1 MGRSPRSPGC
11 QCGRLSRL
19 PRLAAPAHQPVTCGR
34 KSCEAALALA
44 ARNCEKK
51 AGARLGG
58 PKSWGRGSEASGPLQ
73 HPSQPGSP
81 VISGGAEAA
90 GHRVAATGSGP
101 CRRASWAPSGSQLSH
116 PPAEGDFV
124 CSVLF
129 PPGRKAWPGS
139 PFRAPTGSQ
148 AGAHCLCPNRP
159 HCQRP
164 WFGPAWGRGCREAR
178 GRPRP
183 PGPPCHPRGC
193 SEDPGPSLLAGTSLG
208 SGNGVW
214 GPG

>member
-1 MGRSPRSPGC
+1 M
-11 QCGRLSRL
+11 
-19 PRLAAPAHQPVTCGR
+19 TCWR
-34 KSCEAALALA
+34 KSCEAALAVT

-58 PKSWGRGSEASGPLQ
+58 RGRGKKLGEGKRGQWAPSAPLIQ
-73 HPSQPGSP
+73 QDSP
-81 VISGGAEAA
+81 VISCGAEAV

-101 CRRASWAPSGSQLSH
+101 CRWASWAPSGSQLSRT
-116 PPAEGDFV
+116 PAEGDFV
-124 CSVLF
+124 SSILF

-148 AGAHCLCPNRP
+148 ARAHCLCPNRP

-164 WFGPAWGRGCREAR
+164 WFGPAWGRGCRESR
-178 GRPRP
+178 GRLRP

-193 SEDPGPSLLAGTSLG
+193 SEDAGPSLLAGTSLG
-208 SGNGVW
+208 SGNGVRV
-214 GPG
+214 PG